1 MSLPA
6 YLFLYDENGVQ
17 IKGSCTALGRE
28 GAIEV
33 MNTQHGITLPTDPH
47 TGSMTGTRQHE
58 PVIMSKEVDKSSPYL
73 FDFVCSCKRLKT
85 AIIRF
90 YAINDAGVEFEIYN
104 ITLDSVVI
112 SSVVFNHAYIP
123 GSTTPN
129 MTEVVKL
136 RYRGIAWNYLLGNIK
151 KEDYWGKELE
161 KKSEKAN

>member
-17 IKGSCTALGRE
+17 IKGSCSASGRE

-47 TGSMTGTRQHE
+47 TGSMTGTRMHE

-73 FDFVCSCKRLKT
+73 FDSVCSCKRLKN

-90 YAINDAGVEFEIYN
+90 YAINNAGMEAEVYN
-104 ITLDSVVI
+104 IKLESVVV
-112 SSVVFNHAYIP
+112 SSIVFNHSYIP
-123 GSTTPN
+123 GSTNPN
-129 MTEVVKL
+129 MNEVIKL
-136 RYRGIAWNYLLGNIK
+136 RYRGIEWNYLPGNIK
-151 KEDYWGKELE
+151 ADDYWDKVS
-161 KKSEKAN
+161 K